1 MKLLESPLIVAL
13 RDPAQMA
20 RFSDTDWDLGVRQ
33 ARATGLLGRLGVLA
47 EGAGVDV
54 PLCVRPHFSAL
65 RSIVARQQNAVRWE
79 VRQIAQA
86 LEGLDVRVVLLKGA
100 AYVMADAPS
109 ASGRM
114 FADIDIL
121 VPRERLGDVEHALF
135 VSGWM
140 IEGVSR
146 YDNMYYRRWMH
157 ELPPMVHLRR
167 RTSLDVHHNILPQ
180 TARIQSRPDLI
191 LAAAVPVPQFTHVFV
206 PAPQDRLLH
215 SATHLFHE
223 GEWSGGGLRDLSDLD
238 LLMRAYAAD
247 DPDGSRL
254 AARALELNLQKPLLY
269 AAKYLDVVFRT
280 PLAGELRHHL
290 ARAGLR
296 GSAWMDRLFMTAFA
310 GAHASTSSRSAGAVR
325 AMLYVR
331 GHWLR
336 MPWHRLIPHLVYKA
350 FADKSPQ

>member
-1 MKLLESPLIVAL
+1 MKLLESPLIAAL

-20 RFSDTDWDLGVRQ
+20 QFSDADWDLGIRQ

-47 EGAGVDV
+47 EAAGVDV
-54 PLCVRPHFSAL
+54 PSCVRPHFSAL
-65 RSIVARQQNAVRWE
+65 RSIVGRQQNAVRWE

-180 TARIQSRPDLI
+180 TARIKSRPDLI
-191 LAAAVPVPQFTHVFV
+191 MAAAVPVPKFTHVFV
-206 PAPQDRLLH
+206 PAPEDRILH

-223 GEWSGGGLRDLSDLD
+223 GEWNGGGLRDLSDLD
-238 LLMRAYAAD
+238 LLMRAYAIGD
-247 DPDGSRL
+247 TDGGHL
-254 AARALELNLQKPLLY
+254 VARAIELNLQKPLLY
-269 AAKYLDVVFRT
+269 AAKYLDVIFRT
-280 PLAGELRHHL
+280 PLASELLHHL

-296 GSAWMDRLFMTAFA
+296 ESAWMDRLFMAAFA
-310 GAHASTSSRSAGAVR
+310 GAHASTSSRSARVVKT
-325 AMLYVR
+325 MLYVR

-336 MPWHRLIPHLVYKA
+336 MPWYRLIPHLVYKA
-350 FADKSPQ
+350 ISDRSSQ